1 MALPSITYDI
11 CGCNDSVDN
20 ETGILVPPYDEEAL
34 YQAMLRLYESRELR
48 HKLGH
53 AARTRMETR
62 FNRLHVWREL
72 KAFYQQALK

>member
-20 ETGILVPPYDEEAL
+20 ETGILVPPYDAEAL
-34 YQAMLRLYESRELR
+34 YAAMLRLCKNPRLR
-48 HKLGH
+48 HKLGQ

-62 FNRLHVWREL
+62 FDRHHVWREL
-72 KAFYQQALK
+72 KAFYQQILR